1 MSANIRKPSS
11 SRLKFS
17 TGKPVRVTAKMGN
30 HASFYEVNAKENKGF
45 DSKIPRLLQS
55 RGSFNEKSSESKIP
69 MLQRSST
76 FNNSSTPKKAPEYK
90 DEPEIKARPFKRMVG
105 FFVKKSD
112 RKLTVPI
119 QPKLSKPNRKQRVE
133 DDKQNDRAVDIDSL
147 KIPVSLPNKIEENS
161 KFNGSEW
168 RSSQKCSIS
177 ENASTNCSKSRVNSR
192 SKAPITYKIPTK
204 PSINVK

>member
-1 MSANIRKPSS
+1 MSANIRKPSN

-17 TGKPVRVTAKMGN
+17 TEKTVRATAKIVN
-30 HASFYEVNAKENKGF
+30 HSSFFEANAKENKGF
-45 DSKIPRLLQS
+45 DSKIPRLLHS

-76 FNNSSTPKKAPEYK
+76 FNNNTTPKKVPEYK

-119 QPKLSKPNRKQRVE
+119 QPNLSKPNRKQRVE
-133 DDKQNDRAVDIDSL
+133 DDKENDPSADIDSL
-147 KIPVSLPNKIEENS
+147 KIPVSLPAKIDENS
-161 KFNGSEW
+161 KFNGSE
-168 RSSQKCSIS
+168 
-177 ENASTNCSKSRVNSR
+177 
-192 SKAPITYKIPTK
+192 
-204 PSINVK
+204 